1 MHALGGAKVRQL
13 LSSRKTSPSI
23 IPVVTYPVSILFAIR
38 TEIGKLL
45 LRIERFLLLLVPS
58 AESHGALLN
67 AMKYHLNEDL
77 NGR

>member
-1 MHALGGAKVRQL
+1 
-13 LSSRKTSPSI
+13 
-23 IPVVTYPVSILFAIR
+23 VVTYPVSILFAIR